1 PVVRGLS
8 ARQILVER
16 AGKKTT
22 RSAIAVRVVFEGGH
36 VTDNEVIDY
45 MATIWDIRFLSM
57 ATFAFL
63 SAAKDGMPVECVL
76 ASIRVLN
83 AL

>member
-1 PVVRGLS
+1 MLLRGGDGGIIAERCWRQGVATAAPVDRGLS

-16 AGKKTT
+16 AVKKTT

-45 MATIWDIRFLSM
+45 IATIRN
-57 ATFAFL
+57 T
-63 SAAKDGMPVECVL
+63 
-76 ASIRVLN
+76 
-83 AL
+83 